1 MARRP
6 AEFVLGTLILGAL
19 AAAIAWAV
27 FGGAPPSDHAFDPV
41 IGDNHTV
48 ADLAFPDF
56 TFDRDGLREAWSAER
71 AALPSPEPLSDV
83 LDDFYRLN
91 RANALASIGVA
102 AEGSGVDPEAWQE
115 SAVMRA
121 RLAGFDVWRAAGWS
135 AWDRF
140 ERALRAFLEY
150 SARTGV
156 ATPELVLHT
165 DDPVVAEYLEACG
178 DFLDVARLLG
188 IVDTEG
194 ALHAPPEILTLLFR
208 YRWFSAT
215 SAWTSIDE
223 AMSRAERETFFRWRI
238 EAAADVPVRT
248 RLEWISRHE
257 RDFGF
262 DAYPADFARAVA
274 WHDAD
279 DDQRARQAL
288 DAAIA
293 ADPAWAARAG
303 WIAP

>member
-6 AEFVLGTLILGAL
+6 AEIVLGTLFLGAL
-19 AAAIAWAV
+19 AVAIAWAV
-27 FGGAPPSDHAFDPV
+27 FGGTQRTTPAIAPTV
-41 IGDNHTV
+41 QGNGTV

-56 TFDRDGLREAWSAER
+56 TFDRDGLREAWATER
-71 AALPSPEPLSDV
+71 AALPSPDPLADL
-83 LDDFYRLN
+83 LDDFYLLN
-91 RANALASIGVA
+91 RANALATIGVA
-102 AEGSGVDPEAWQE
+102 PEGSGVDAEAWHE
-115 SAVMRA
+115 SAVMRT

-150 SARTGV
+150 SASTGV
-156 ATPELVLHT
+156 SPPELVLHT
-165 DDPVVAEYLEACG
+165 DDPIVREYLLACG

-188 IVDTEG
+188 IVDAEG

-208 YRWFSAT
+208 YRWFSTT
-215 SAWTSIDE
+215 SAFVPIEE
-223 AMSRAERETFFRWRI
+223 ALSRAERETFFRWRI
-238 EAAADVPVRT
+238 EAASEVPITT

-262 DAYPADFARAVA
+262 SSYPVDFARAVA
-274 WHDAD
+274 WHDAGD
-279 DDQRARQAL
+279 DARARQAL
-288 DAAIA
+288 DDAIA
-293 ADPAWAARAG
+293 ADPAWASAAG